1 MTGRMTGFAMAM
13 TAFLEASDLYDLSRV
28 SRADRVTLLQLQA
41 LCNKTA
47 SYVEETRGPPSW
59 AKRACLV
66 TDPLFVKAG
75 LPLSVIAR
83 GQLSKI
89 PLPYPRW
96 MDDFRTWDRRRKTH
110 AFLSSMQAACPPRTM
125 LTFTVSSNENR
136 NNPVVLFQPLVSIRI
151 DRGVFKEVQTVVRVQ
166 CNNQTDCLHFAGK
179 GFPQVGSGKYRWE
192 YHNYQEINT
201 TKGYSPFHSLLY
213 DALDYYP
220 GLSLKIMYF
229 DTMAYETPKVD
240 DYLVQGEL
248 ATAFFP
254 AASLQASEKTIVQAR
269 IPSITDYPPGDH
281 LENVPTHEW
290 NTRSRVGGHAW
301 GLAVGLGST
310 LWTYVTGAKEPSA

>member
-28 SRADRVTLLQLQA
+28 SRGDRATLRQLQA

-75 LPLSVIAR
+75 LPLSMIAR

-96 MDDFRTWDRRRKTH
+96 MDDFRTWNHRRKTH
-110 AFLSSMQAACPPRTM
+110 AFLSNLEAACPPRTM
-125 LTFTVSSNENR
+125 VTFTVSSNEDR
-136 NNPVVLFQPLVSIRI
+136 FRTMFQPHVSVRI
-151 DRGVFKEVQTVVRVQ
+151 DRGVFKEAQTVVRVM
-166 CNNQTDCLHFAGK
+166 CANKTDCLHFAG
-179 GFPQVGSGKYRWE
+179 FPQQADSGKYPWKQ
-192 YHNYQEINT
+192 HNYQEIDT

-213 DALDYYP
+213 DALEYYP
-220 GLSLKIMYF
+220 GLSLKMMYF
-229 DTMAYETPKVD
+229 DTIAYEPPKVD
-240 DYLVQGEL
+240 DYLVLGAL
-248 ATAFFP
+248 AMAFFP
-254 AASLQASEKTIVQAR
+254 AASLQARSIQIVQNR
-269 IPSITDYPPGDH
+269 IPSIRDYPPGAL
-281 LENVPTHEW
+281 LEDVPTHEW
-290 NTRSRVGGHAW
+290 NTRRKVAGHAW
-301 GLAVGLGST
+301 GLTVGLAST
-310 LWTYVTGAKEPSA
+310 LWTYVTGTKGASA